1 MGATAARPSVLV
13 VKLKSREEIAE
24 GTMAFR
30 FERPADW
37 TFKSGQS
44 LDMTLLN
51 PPETD
56 AEGNKRAFSIASAP
70 HEDTLMIATRMR
82 DTAFKRTLKSMPLDT
97 GVQIEGPFGDLT
109 LHNNTSKAAVLLAGG
124 IGITPF
130 HSMVVR
136 AAREKLHHRIFLFF
150 SNRRPEDAP
159 FLKELQGLESQNP
172 NFKLIACMTQMEDS
186 AQQWDGEKG
195 KIDRKMLEE
204 HLSGVSS
211 AIYYVTGPPGFVA
224 GMRAMLADSNIDDD
238 DIRTEEFS
246 GY

>member
-1 MGATAARPSVLV
+1 MGATAARSSELV
-13 VKLKSREEIAE
+13 VKLKSQKEIADY
-24 GTMAFR
+24 TMAFR
-30 FERPADW
+30 FEKPVNW
-37 TFKSGQS
+37 TFKAGQS
-44 LDMTLLN
+44 LDMTLLD
-51 PPETD
+51 PPEMD

-82 DTAFKRTLKSMPLDT
+82 DTAFKRTLKSIPLGS
-97 GVQIEGPFGDLT
+97 GVQIEGPFGDLK
-109 LHNNTSKAAVLLAGG
+109 LHNNTSKAAVMLAGG

-136 AAREKLHHRIFLFF
+136 AAKEKLPHHIFLFF

-159 FLKELQGLESQNP
+159 FLKELQALESQNP

-186 AQQWDGEKG
+186 RQRWDGEQG
-195 KIDRKMLEE
+195 KIDRQMLER
-204 HLSGVSS
+204 HLSGFPF

-224 GMRAMLADSNIDDD
+224 GMRTTLADSGIDDD
-238 DIRTEEFS
+238 DVRTEEFA